1 MLPRKRRLTY
11 KVRLR
16 SVFAENSLPLHGRLS
31 VEYSGHL
38 YAYAKRN
45 NKNGRHLLLTV
56 CFYKRK
62 KAEFC
67 VCFDEACTASTQY
80 TQRLPSSKIYPFSST
95 DGGFALRAKP
105 MVCVTAASLVTPFLY
120 NNGHLCTHAKQK

>member
-1 MLPRKRRLTY
+1 MIGVIAKLPPSPSAHKG
-11 KVRLR
+11 
-16 SVFAENSLPLHGRLS
+16 N
-31 VEYSGHL
+31 L

-45 NKNGRHLLLTV
+45 DKNGRHLLLTV

-80 TQRLPSSKIYPFSST
+80 TQRLPSSKISPFFAAV
-95 DGGFALRAKP
+95 GGFSLRSKP
-105 MVCVTAASLVTPFLY
+105 MVCVTAVSLVTLFYIITGTFTHTQNEIIKTVGTCCLPFVFIS
-120 NNGHLCTHAKQK
+120 G